1 MLNELENERVIKSI
15 HNILKEDGYKKIVS
29 IGFGGMIS
37 DDGEII
43 ARNSFDKQRVF
54 TFKVKD
60 DVVFIKNRTTGQV
73 VYEKFISSYQNEFRF
88 TIDK

>member
-1 MLNELENERVIKSI
+1 MNNSRIENAI
-15 HNILKEDGYKKIVS
+15 HNILKEDGYKKIVG
-29 IGFGGMIS
+29 INFGGMIS

-43 ARNSFDKQRVF
+43 ARNSFDMQRVF

-60 DVVFIKNRTTGQV
+60 DVIYIKNRTTGQV
-73 VYEKFISSYQNEFRF
+73 VYEKFISSYQNEFSF